1 MKNRQEQNRATKT
14 QLSPFNQLL
23 SLSLPPLLSFL
34 PASCQ
39 QMRSTDASS
48 LQRHPVWDN
57 RVAVAWPSFGPTC
70 KYLSCPASWSAP
82 LPLLWKTNLLLSAF
96 FFKHMMTGVFRG
108 FIGCV
113 NPDGFILVWCYDI
126 TEQMVL
132 KWHFWTDRN
141 QEILETVS
149 NVHILPLGFFFMFLC
164 HPINLP
170 HPKKRINNY
179 QTFSFVTNLPLR
191 LNHCVI
197 HRCVTN
203 LQQRTFQELEW
214 FLRGF
219 QISRKKTGNRI
230 Q

>member
-1 MKNRQEQNRATKT
+1 MQQKRSYLLLTSSCLFRCHHCSVFCQPAASRWEVLMLHHCRDILSGIIEL
-14 QLSPFNQLL
+14 LSPD
-23 SLSLPPLLSFL
+23 PLLA
-34 PASCQ
+34 PHVNICHA
-39 QMRSTDASS
+39 
-48 LQRHPVWDN
+48 LQAEVHRF
-57 RVAVAWPSFGPTC
+57 PSFGKQTYY
-70 KYLSCPASWSAP
+70 YL
-82 LPLLWKTNLLLSAF
+82 LF

-170 HPKKRINNY
+170 HPKKKN
-179 QTFSFVTNLPLR
+179 
-191 LNHCVI
+191 
-197 HRCVTN
+197 
-203 LQQRTFQELEW
+203 
-214 FLRGF
+214 
-219 QISRKKTGNRI
+219 
-230 Q
+230 

>member
-1 MKNRQEQNRATKT
+1 MLHHCRDILSGIIEL
-14 QLSPFNQLL
+14 LSPD
-23 SLSLPPLLSFL
+23 PLLA
-34 PASCQ
+34 PHVNICHA
-39 QMRSTDASS
+39 
-48 LQRHPVWDN
+48 LQAEVHRF
-57 RVAVAWPSFGPTC
+57 PSFGKQTYY
-70 KYLSCPASWSAP
+70 YL
-82 LPLLWKTNLLLSAF
+82 LFF